1 MLGRIGYLSE
11 DRDMPEWMTVAQLRR
26 YNRAFF
32 PSWDETFA
40 NQLQDQFELDPQ
52 QRIKQLSRG
61 QRARAGLLIAL
72 AHRPDLLILDEPS
85 SGLDPVVRK
94 DILSAIIRT
103 VAEEGRTVLFSSH
116 LLDEVER
123 VADWVTFLHH
133 GRVACAPLH
142 DILHS
147 HRRLVLRFEVS
158 QSTRPDLPGILA
170 YQGEGHEWTV
180 LCNGGL
186 EELRAA
192 AVRAGGRVVEEETP
206 SLDEIF
212 LARAGA
218 PRLSVVPDGIHLTSR
233 TDRRSS
239 HETCRGSSSPN
250 RHNARLGILGL
261 RLVLD
266 RFGAAVGDVAAVP
279 DLRRH
284 IMARTRTFRLG
295 ELGDQFQFPLYWTS
309 LIMLGPSVLSA
320 LGKPQHRY
328 TLPAANFLIVSTLMA
343 CAWRRYSFST
353 PSSR

>member
-1 MLGRIGYLSE
+1 MTAIVEVDHLSRSFGRTQALSDVTLRIEQGGVFGLVGENGAGKTTLIKHILGLLKVRQGSVRVFGLSPVAEPASVLGRIGYLSE

-133 GRVACAPLH
+133 GRVALNASLH
-142 DILHS
+142 DILHG
-147 HRRLVLRFEVS
+147 HRRLVLRFEAS
-158 QSTRPDLPGILA
+158 QSVRPELPGILA

-192 AVRAGGRVVEEETP
+192 AARAGAKVVEEETP
-206 SLDEIF
+206 TLDEIF
-212 LARAGA
+212 LARAKA
-218 PRLSVVPDGIHLTSR
+218 PHGHSMVPSQ
-233 TDRRSS
+233 S
-239 HETCRGSSSPN
+239 N
-250 RHNARLGILGL
+250 
-261 RLVLD
+261 
-266 RFGAAVGDVAAVP
+266 
-279 DLRRH
+279 
-284 IMARTRTFRLG
+284 
-295 ELGDQFQFPLYWTS
+295 
-309 LIMLGPSVLSA
+309 
-320 LGKPQHRY
+320 
-328 TLPAANFLIVSTLMA
+328 
-343 CAWRRYSFST
+343 
-353 PSSR
+353 

>member
-1 MLGRIGYLSE
+1 M
-11 DRDMPEWMTVAQLRR
+11 
-26 YNRAFF
+26 
-32 PSWDETFA
+32 
-40 NQLQDQFELDPQ
+40 QDQFELDPG

-133 GRVACAPLH
+133 GRVALNAPLH

-147 HRRLVLRFEVS
+147 HRRLVLRFEMS
-158 QSTRPDLPGILA
+158 QSVRPELPGILA

-192 AVRAGGRVVEEETP
+192 AARAGAKVVEEDTP
-206 SLDEIF
+206 TLDEIF
-212 LARAGA
+212 LARAKA
-218 PRLSVVPDGIHLTSR
+218 PRGQS
-233 TDRRSS
+233 
-239 HETCRGSSSPN
+239 
-250 RHNARLGILGL
+250 
-261 RLVLD
+261 
-266 RFGAAVGDVAAVP
+266 
-279 DLRRH
+279 
-284 IMARTRTFRLG
+284 
-295 ELGDQFQFPLYWTS
+295 
-309 LIMLGPSVLSA
+309 MLPI
-320 LGKPQHRY
+320 K
-328 TLPAANFLIVSTLMA
+328 ST
-343 CAWRRYSFST
+343 
-353 PSSR
+353 

>member
-1 MLGRIGYLSE
+1 MTAIVEIDHLSRSFGRTQALSDVTLRIEQGGVFVLVGENGAGKTTLIKHILGLLKARQGSVRVFGLNPVSEPANVLGRIGYLSE

-32 PSWDETFA
+32 PGWDEAFA
-40 NQLQDQFELDPQ
+40 NQLQDQFELDPA

-103 VAEEGRTVLFSSH
+103 VADEGRTVLFSSH

-133 GRVACAPLH
+133 GRVALNAPLH

-147 HRRLVLRFEVS
+147 HRRLVLRFEAS
-158 QSTRPDLPGILA
+158 QSMRPDLPGILA

-192 AVRAGGRVVEEETP
+192 AARAGGRVVEEETP
-206 SLDEIF
+206 TLEEIF
-212 LARAGA
+212 LARAKA
-218 PRLSVVPDGIHLTSR
+218 PRSRALVPI
-233 TDRRSS
+233 
-239 HETCRGSSSPN
+239 ET
-250 RHNARLGILGL
+250 
-261 RLVLD
+261 
-266 RFGAAVGDVAAVP
+266 
-279 DLRRH
+279 
-284 IMARTRTFRLG
+284 T
-295 ELGDQFQFPLYWTS
+295 
-309 LIMLGPSVLSA
+309 
-320 LGKPQHRY
+320 
-328 TLPAANFLIVSTLMA
+328 
-343 CAWRRYSFST
+343 
-353 PSSR
+353 